1 MRLNFEKIEE
11 FTKINTEIIYQRK
24 IKSCCKLNN
33 NKKNSSKQNNKA
45 NILGKNCSQ
54 NDEVSVLLN
63 KFEAPTNEKKN

>member
-33 NKKNSSKQNNKA
+33 NKKTP
-45 NILGKNCSQ
+45 
-54 NDEVSVLLN
+54 LN
-63 KFEAPTNEKKN
+63 KITRQIY